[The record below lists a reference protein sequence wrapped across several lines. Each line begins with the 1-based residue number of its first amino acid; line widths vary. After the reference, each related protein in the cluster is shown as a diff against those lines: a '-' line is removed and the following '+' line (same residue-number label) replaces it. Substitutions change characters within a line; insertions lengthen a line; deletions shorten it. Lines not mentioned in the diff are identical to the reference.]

1 MRRPKLSW
9 PPWIDFRVAVAGV
22 GLLIA
27 LALFIGA
34 LNTGHTD
41 KKADKAKQESAT
53 AKKRSTGAAAG
64 TLILRNRLALMGR
77 CLLRKGLTPQAR
89 AKCINLT
96 LPVAQRGLPGLA
108 GQQGRPGAVGRQ
120 GLPGV
125 RGPRGLPGRPGA
137 KGRDGA
143 PCLASLDPD
152 CVGPKGDP
160 GESVTG
166 PAGSQGERG
175 EKGDP
180 GRAPTD
186 AEIDGAVSRFCAPRN
201 DCKGP
206 AGADSTVAGPPG
218 PPGAASTVPG
228 PAGANGRDA
237 QPFTFSF
244 TDATGAQ
251 HTCTID
257 PFAGAAVVQ
266 PCNYACQ

>member
-108 GQQGRPGAVGRQ
+108 GQQGRPGAVGKQ

-125 RGPRGLPGRPGA
+125 RGPAGPQGPRGPLGP
-137 KGRDGA
+137 KGD
-143 PCLASLDPD
+143 PCLASVDPD
-152 CVGPKGDP
+152 CVGPPGPLGKTGDP
-160 GESVTG
+160 GTPGEAGKTGDTGATGAKGDTG
-166 PAGSQGERG
+166 PAGATG
-175 EKGDP
+175 K
-180 GRAPTD
+180 T
-186 AEIDGAVSRFCAPRN
+186 
-201 DCKGP
+201 
-206 AGADSTVAGPPG
+206 GADGPPG
-218 PPGAASTVPG
+218 PPGPQGDPG
-228 PAGANGRDA
+228 PAGPAGP
-237 QPFTFSF
+237 QG
-244 TDATGAQ
+244 ATGATGPAPSQ
-251 HTCTID
+251 FAFPNGVTPGVPFTCTPD
-257 PFAGAAVVQ
+257 PNVANGYV
-266 PCNYACQ
+266 CQ